1 MNQQQ
6 ELGAVARAII
16 DSNVPVTVPV
26 TVEERTRA

>member
-16 DSNVPVTVPV
+16 DSNVPVTV
-26 TVEERTRA
+26 EERTRA